1 MRCFCFCF
9 FVFVCTHHSGAC
21 AVSNARKPAATAEVT
36 AARVPPMSPAVP
48 KPRSGSSTPFRS
60 VTLPRIVGSASTA
73 CAIAGHGGSHVVFAS
88 FTHASSGAVAVSEAA
103 EHDMTSKARAVKR
116 TIRAADSRLRR
127 PSSYVCVTV
136 SEDAF
141 YFFFFFFYFA
151 S

>member
-1 MRCFCFCF
+1 MFVYLFVCL

-21 AVSNARKPAATAEVT
+21 AVSNARKPAATAEAT

-116 TIRAADSRLRR
+116 TISSERR
-127 PSSYVCVTV
+127 QQVESS
-136 SEDAF
+136 SGS
-141 YFFFFFFYFA
+141 FFSDGY
-151 S
+151 SLKKD